1 MNSLPAAPP
10 IPWLAASLADQ
21 PWLPLGMPRPG
32 LLAPIEAERLAQL
45 VVLKRRQDWLLGRWT
60 AKQLLQRHLQ
70 TTTGQVFALDR
81 LVILAAADGAPD
93 PFLAHA
99 GDSLVPLPLS
109 LSISHSH
116 GHGLAALLPQPVTAQ
131 GAGAPAGGR
140 RPVLGCDLEIIE
152 PRELNFVHDFFTPG
166 ELAAV
171 QSLPPGP
178 DRDTLI
184 TVIWSAKEAALKA
197 LREGL
202 RLDTRQIDCTIEW
215 PAGAMPSAGRPGHFT
230 VTLSAAIT
238 ERFPGA
244 WTGQWWIAG
253 QRAVALA
260 LLGQRP

>member
-1 MNSLPAAPP
+1 M
-10 IPWLAASLADQ
+10 PW
-21 PWLPLGMPRPG
+21 PG
-32 LLAPIEAERLAQL
+32 LLAPVEAERLAQL
-45 VVLKRRQDWLLGRWT
+45 AVLKRRQDWLLGRWT

-70 TTTGQVFALDR
+70 ATTGQLFALDR

-99 GDSLVPLPLS
+99 GDSLVSLPLS

-116 GHGLAALLPQPVTAQ
+116 GHGLAALLPQPVTGQ
-131 GAGAPAGGR
+131 GVDAAAKGR
-140 RPVLGCDLEIIE
+140 RPVLGCDLELIE

-171 QSLPPGP
+171 QALPPGP

-202 RLDTRQIDCTIEW
+202 RLDTRQIDCAIAW
-215 PAGAMPSAGRPGHFT
+215 PAGAMPGAGRPGHFT
-230 VTLSAAIT
+230 VTLSAAPAT
-238 ERFPGA
+238 WPWRWPDSGNTSERPRPPRPTPYTSAGGLVDEGVGA
-244 WTGQWWIAG
+244 NPPLS
-253 QRAVALA
+253 V
-260 LLGQRP
+260 

>member
-1 MNSLPAAPP
+1 MNSSPAAPP
-10 IPWLAASLADQ
+10 IPWLATSLADH
-21 PWLPLGMPRPG
+21 PWLPLGMPKPG

-60 AKQLLQRHLQ
+60 AKQLLQRHLHI
-70 TTTGQVFALDR
+70 TTGQVITLDR

-93 PFLAHA
+93 PFLAHT

-116 GHGLAALLPQPVTAQ
+116 GHGLAALLPQPVTGQ
-131 GAGAPAGGR
+131 GAGAPVGGR
-140 RPVLGCDLEIIE
+140 RPVLGCDLELIE

-166 ELAAV
+166 ELAAI
-171 QSLPPGP
+171 QALPPGP

-215 PAGAMPSAGRPGHFT
+215 PAGAMPGAGRPGHFT
-230 VTLSAAIT
+230 VTLSETVAK
-238 ERFPGA
+238 RFPGA
-244 WTGQWWIAG
+244 WTGRWWIAG
-253 QRAVALA
+253 QQAVALA
-260 LLGQRP
+260 VLGQYL

>member
-1 MNSLPAAPP
+1 
-10 IPWLAASLADQ
+10 
-21 PWLPLGMPRPG
+21 MPKPG

-60 AKQLLQRHLQ
+60 AKQLLQRHLHI
-70 TTTGQVFALDR
+70 TTGQVITLDR

-93 PFLAHA
+93 PFLAHT

-116 GHGLAALLPQPVTAQ
+116 GHGLAALLPQPVTGQ
-131 GAGAPAGGR
+131 GAGAPVGGR
-140 RPVLGCDLEIIE
+140 RPVLGCDLELIE

-171 QSLPPGP
+171 QALPPGP

-215 PAGAMPSAGRPGHFT
+215 PAGAMPGAGRPGHFT
-230 VTLSAAIT
+230 VTLSETVAK
-238 ERFPGA
+238 RFPGA
-244 WTGQWWIAG
+244 WTGRWWIAG
-253 QRAVALA
+253 QQAVALA
-260 LLGQRP
+260 VLGQYL